1 MASGYSGPLLP
12 EDNMD
17 SRFYKEIEQ
26 FFLENK
32 TRKKVLLTLGLIE
45 NQDVSSFFTIL
56 HKMDYAVITTILPP
70 YEVNKIHI
78 FYRPFLPL
86 HYISTKVD
94 LIIHHCGSG
103 MYHFPLLYQKPAITV
118 GTQCYDRED
127 VAIKL
132 QCLELSAH
140 IPSFV
145 DASEYTSMFID
156 YLEKFQNGCL
166 CDYKMLKE
174 YREKILIRIKKIKA
188 IDILN
193 IKF

>member
-1 MASGYSGPLLP
+1 M
-12 EDNMD
+12 
-17 SRFYKEIEQ
+17 
-26 FFLENK
+26 
-32 TRKKVLLTLGLIE
+32 
-45 NQDVSSFFTIL
+45 NQSNYRGVN
-56 HKMDYAVITTILPP
+56 ITG
-70 YEVNKIHI
+70 E
-78 FYRPFLPL
+78 
-86 HYISTKVD
+86 
-94 LIIHHCGSG
+94 GG
-103 MYHFPLLYQKPAITV
+103 QYHRNIQKPAITV